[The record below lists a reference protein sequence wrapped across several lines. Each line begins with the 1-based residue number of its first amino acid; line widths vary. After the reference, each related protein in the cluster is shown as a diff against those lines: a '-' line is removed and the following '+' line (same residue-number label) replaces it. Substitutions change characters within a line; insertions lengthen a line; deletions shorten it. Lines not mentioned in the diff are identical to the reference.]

1 MCQRIRPLQLV
12 LKLPDLIFLIL
23 LSSVNVFADDN
34 KTQSDSVIDNIETIS
49 YDLLEL
55 ETQLDMGMNTFDIK
69 IEARDIRSQL
79 LYQEHKL
86 GTPRGGDEQW
96 NESEMAILNAKKNL
110 QALEE
115 KIKLE
120 GDWGKVRLRVLDL
133 KGGDPGAVKLR
144 YNYGF

>member
-1 MCQRIRPLQLV
+1 LV

>member
-1 MCQRIRPLQLV
+1 MV
-12 LKLPDLIFLIL
+12 LKLPSLIFLIL
-23 LSSVNVFADDN
+23 LSVNVFADDD

-55 ETQLDMGMNTFDIK
+55 EDQLDMGMNTFDIK
-69 IEARDIRSQL
+69 IEARNIRSQL

-120 GDWGKVRLRVLDL
+120 GDWGKIRFRMLDL
-133 KGGDPGAVKLR
+133 KGSDPGSIKLR

>member
-55 ETQLDMGMNTFDIK
+55 ETQLDMGMDAFDIK
-69 IEARDIRSQL
+69 IETNNIKNQL
-79 LYQEHKL
+79 LHQEYRL
-86 GTPRGGDEQW
+86 GTPKGNDENW
-96 NESEMAILNAKKNL
+96 NETEQKILEAKIKI
-110 QALEE
+110 QALQE
-115 KIKLE
+115 KMKIE
-120 GDWGKVRLRVLDL
+120 GDWGRIRFRMQDFR
-133 KGGDPGAVKLR
+133 GGDPGAVKLR

>member
-1 MCQRIRPLQLV
+1 M
-12 LKLPDLIFLIL
+12 
-23 LSSVNVFADDN
+23 FADDN
-34 KTQSDSVIDNIETIS
+34 KTQSDSVIDNVETIS

-69 IEARDIRSQL
+69 IEAKDIRSQL

-86 GTPRGGDEQW
+86 GTPRGGDEQL

-120 GDWGKVRLRVLDL
+120 GDWGKIRLRVLDF
-133 KGGDPGAVKLR
+133 KGSDPGSVKLR

>member
-1 MCQRIRPLQLV
+1 MV
-12 LKLPDLIFLIL
+12 LKLPNLIFLIL
-23 LSSVNVFADDN
+23 LLSINAFADNN
-34 KTQSDSVIDNIETIS
+34 KTQSDSVIDNVETIS

-55 ETQLDMGMNTFDIK
+55 ETQLDMGMDTFDIK
-69 IEARDIRSQL
+69 IEARDIRNQL

-120 GDWGKVRLRVLDL
+120 GDWGKIRLRMLDL
-133 KGGDPGAVKLR
+133 KGDDPGSVKLR

>member
-1 MCQRIRPLQLV
+1 LV
-12 LKLPDLIFLIL
+12 LKLPNLIFLIL
-23 LSSVNVFADDN
+23 LLSINAFADNN
-34 KTQSDSVIDNIETIS
+34 KTQSDSVIDNVETIS

-55 ETQLDMGMNTFDIK
+55 ETQLDMGMDTFDIK
-69 IEARDIRSQL
+69 IEARDIRNQL

-120 GDWGKVRLRVLDL
+120 GDWGKIRLRMLDL
-133 KGGDPGAVKLR
+133 KGDDPGSVKLR

>member
-12 LKLPDLIFLIL
+12 LKLPGLIFLIL

>member
-1 MCQRIRPLQLV
+1 MV
-12 LKLPDLIFLIL
+12 LKLPSLIFLIL
-23 LSSVNVFADDN
+23 LSVNVFADDD

-96 NESEMAILNAKKNL
+96 NESEMAILNDQKKL
-110 QALEE
+110 TS
-115 KIKLE
+115 
-120 GDWGKVRLRVLDL
+120 LRR
-133 KGGDPGAVKLR
+133 KNKT
-144 YNYGF
+144 

>member
-1 MCQRIRPLQLV
+1 LCQRIRPLQLV